1 MSLHLGPAISVA
13 LHLTS
18 IGVLIVSAVIY
29 ILFLSVQEQ
38 SCVHDQSLVYREINV
53 DFEFGMSLYLSM
65 LPQYGCCMLI
75 VLYNILI
82 V

>member
-38 SCVHDQSLVYREINV
+38 SFVHDQSLVHREINV
-53 DFEFGMSLYLSM
+53 DFEFGTSLYLSM
-65 LPQYGCCMLI
+65 LFPTMVAACSLCYIGYI
-75 VLYNILI
+75 
-82 V
+82 